1 MCLPTLQAP
10 KPLRSAG
17 QADYSRAMAKAK
29 TVAPSSTVGDYIRR
43 QRQLANISLRKVAQQ
58 SGISAVVL
66 KEIEAG
72 LRNPS
77 RTIVQSIAGAL
88 RLSAETLYLQAGVL
102 DPQDTEEM
110 GTVHE
115 IRRDPSLTQRQRD
128 ALIEIYEAFCAVNR
142 SQEQ

>member
-1 MCLPTLQAP
+1 MA
-10 KPLRSAG
+10 
-17 QADYSRAMAKAK
+17 RARILARNL
-29 TVAPSSTVGDYIRR
+29 SLGDYIRR

-58 SGISAVVL
+58 SGISAAVL
-66 KEIEAG
+66 KEIEEG

-102 DPQDTEEM
+102 DPQDVEEM

-115 IRRDPSLTQRQRD
+115 IRRDPSLTQRQRET
-128 ALIEIYEAFCAVNR
+128 LIEIYEAFCALNR
-142 SQEQ
+142 SQDE